1 LTQSQKYQK
10 EAAVLEA
17 RSESMAREKQR
28 VEETLRAQIEQRQK
42 DLNDLA
48 SESQAKINELNE
60 EIEEAAR

>member
-1 LTQSQKYQK
+1 
-10 EAAVLEA
+10 VLEA

-60 EIEEAAR
+60 DIEEAAR